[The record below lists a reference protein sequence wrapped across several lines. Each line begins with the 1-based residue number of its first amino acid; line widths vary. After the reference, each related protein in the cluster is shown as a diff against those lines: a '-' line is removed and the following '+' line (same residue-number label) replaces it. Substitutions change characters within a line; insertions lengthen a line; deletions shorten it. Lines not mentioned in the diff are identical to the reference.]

1 MILACLTSNL
11 SSRMRNGLAFS
22 VKYISSELRRANY
35 LMRGRGENLVV
46 YSSRYRSTLQ
56 HRLATGEWT
65 DPDVE
70 DPLTKMFTF
79 LSEKK
84 DRNLIQQWGVWLTKQ
99 DSERAIKLLTSLG
112 GRRQNRQ
119 EDDLALLQQI
129 QESDAS
135 AGAQYLEHLVLQK
148 RSQVCSVYFYDMD
161 IGLTWGLRRTQRYTR
176 SSQHFTWINF
186 CLA

>member
-1 MILACLTSNL
+1 
-11 SSRMRNGLAFS
+11 
-22 VKYISSELRRANY
+22 
-35 LMRGRGENLVV
+35 MRGRGENLVV

-148 RSQVCSVYFYDMD
+148 RSQVCSVYFYGMY
-161 IGLTWGLRRTQRYTR
+161 IGLTRGLCRTQRYTR
-176 SSQHFTWINF
+176 SLQHFT
-186 CLA
+186 

>member
-1 MILACLTSNL
+1 
-11 SSRMRNGLAFS
+11 
-22 VKYISSELRRANY
+22 
-35 LMRGRGENLVV
+35 MRGRGENLVI
-46 YSSRYRSTLQ
+46 YLFRYCSTFQ
-56 HRLATGEWT
+56 QRLATGEWT

-70 DPLTKMFTF
+70 DPLSKMFTF

-148 RSQVCSVYFYDMD
+148 RSQVCSVYFCGMY
-161 IGLTWGLRRTQRYTR
+161 IGLTRGLCRNQRYTR
-176 SSQHFTWINF
+176 SLQHFT
-186 CLA
+186 